1 MKRYVTVSVFTG
13 RPYLML
19 WANTEDQEEFPIK
32 AIKTNPYVKAYGVR
46 YDLTKK
52 EIEQMNKMI
61 SDSQRIG
68 GKLLY
73 DIENIKSKI

>member
-1 MKRYVTVSVFTG
+1 MKRYVTVNVFTG

-46 YDLTKK
+46 YDLTQK
-52 EIEQMNKMI
+52 EIEQMHRMI
-61 SDSQRIG
+61 KDTERLREN
-68 GKLLY
+68 LLPA
-73 DIENIKSKI
+73 KKILK